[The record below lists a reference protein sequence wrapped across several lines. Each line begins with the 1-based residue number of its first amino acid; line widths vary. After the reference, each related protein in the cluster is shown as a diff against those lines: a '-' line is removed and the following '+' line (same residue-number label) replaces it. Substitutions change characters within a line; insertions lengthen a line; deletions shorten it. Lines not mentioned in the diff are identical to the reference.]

1 VISDASPTSYEVNQ
15 IAMSRFSLLITL
27 ALVATTPAG
36 SVQAEEAVVP
46 EIDGHWWQIAGD
58 PDLGEF
64 TSEKQQPVDFA
75 IWQAADGSW
84 QLWSCI
90 RGTKCGGQTRL
101 FYRWEGQDL
110 HDTDWKPM
118 GIAMQADASLGE
130 TPGGLQA
137 PHVIRADG
145 VFYMFYGDIN
155 RICLAKSTD
164 GKRFERVLNER
175 GQPDLFTGP
184 YHNSRDPM
192 VMKRCGLYYCYYM
205 GHAQERQPQS
215 AIFCRTSHDLH
226 NWSEAMMVS
235 GGGSQATKT
244 DWYGG
249 DAECPFVVEC
259 AGKFYLFRNQ
269 VYGEKALNSQ
279 YASPN
284 LLNFGVNDD
293 RYLIGTLPVAAP
305 EIISHN
311 ENQFIAA
318 LLPSLKGIQIAK
330 LRWATPSDKESSV
343 VPEVHGE
350 AEPSP

>member
-1 VISDASPTSYEVNQ
+1 MTKILTLPAS
-15 IAMSRFSLLITL
+15 
-27 ALVATTPAG
+27 ALVATMLAV
-36 SVQAEEAVVP
+36 SVQAGDDVVP
-46 EIDGHWWQIAGD
+46 QIDGPWWQIAGD

-90 RGTKCGGQTRL
+90 RSTKCGGQTRL

-110 HDTDWKPM
+110 HDVNWRPM

-137 PHVIRADG
+137 PHVIRVKD

-164 GKRFERVLNER
+164 GKRFERVLNEK
-175 GQPDLFTGP
+175 GQPDLFSGP

-192 VMKRCGLYYCYYM
+192 VIKHGDLYYCYYM
-205 GHAQERQPQS
+205 GHAEERQPKS
-215 AIFCRTSHDLH
+215 AIFCRTSHDLRK
-226 NWSEAMMVS
+226 WSEAMMVS
-235 GGGSQATKT
+235 GGGSQAAKT
-244 DWYGG
+244 DWFGG
-249 DAECPFVVEC
+249 DAECPFVVER

-269 VYGEKALNSQ
+269 VYGAKALNSQ

-284 LLNFGVNDD
+284 PLDFGVNDD
-293 RYLIGTLPVAAP
+293 RYFIGTLPFAAP
-305 EIISHN
+305 EIINH
-311 ENQFIAA
+311 EGTEYIAA
-318 LLPSLKGIQIAK
+318 LLPSLKGIQLAK
-330 LRWATPSDKESSV
+330 LRWDAPSDQGRSVETDES
-343 VPEVHGE
+343 GE
-350 AEPSP
+350 LELAP